1 MVRRRFSSVA
11 STLEVP
17 LKRFRL
23 DLKRTLDVGCGFG
36 QCLVHFGPGSLG
48 LEIVDDKISFARS
61 LGLDVIRCDL
71 DGDLGELGT
80 RRFEAI
86 WCSDVLEHLH
96 APFALLCR
104 LADHLEDDGIL
115 LCYVTVRPGS
125 LLVRSA
131 WKRFLGNEPYSAT
144 THHYQ
149 FTIPTIQYMLDRA
162 GFRIIDRIV
171 PGIRNDGANRVASAT
186 LRSVVPSIVLVSK
199 RDPALLRTRG
209 EGIRKNRE
217 GVPPESSR

>member
-1 MVRRRFSSVA
+1 MKSQEEVVRLVRERSPLPPEETDAMVRRRFSSVA

-48 LEIVDDKISFARS
+48 LEIVDEKVAFARS
-61 LGLDVIRCDL
+61 LGLDAVRCDL
-71 DGDLGELGT
+71 DRDLDEIGT

-115 LCYVTVRPGS
+115 VCYVSVRPGNP
-125 LLVRSA
+125 LVRSA
-131 WKRFLGNEPYSAT
+131 WKRFLGFEPYGAT

-149 FTIPTIQYMLDRA
+149 FTLATVRYMLDRA
-162 GFRIIDRIV
+162 GFRVIDRIV
-171 PGIRNDGANRVASAT
+171 PGLAT
-186 LRSVVPSIVLVSK
+186 TEPIERRP
-199 RDPALLRTRG
+199 RH
-209 EGIRKNRE
+209 
-217 GVPPESSR
+217 